1 MRLHRSPASASH
13 DLNQAGGM
21 KENGPA
27 NKPHRSCTRET
38 PPIRDEVFEDL
49 EYVRLSRAQT
59 NPSGSVPNSWLVLL
73 FFPTARIR
81 TVTKF
86 LRRNR
91 LLLNRSASIASAYG
105 FSEVR
110 RGAEGRK
117 GTENGFVCVRHR
129 TKSSLPTFD
138 RRSIELWAGPAGQG
152 VAGGRGRELAHRYC
166 TGQKE
171 VPCKLRLRKSPAL
184 GIWNDSQ
191 TPEHWCQL
199 PSRGMGRDLAV
210 RQSKLT
216 GFVDHVNA
224 AECRGEE
231 DHLKISLPYIS
242 TVFTRR

>member
-1 MRLHRSPASASH
+1 MARSPFLSNCSHQNCDKFSAS
-13 DLNQAGGM
+13 
-21 KENGPA
+21 
-27 NKPHRSCTRET
+27 KPFAVESFC
-38 PPIRDEVFEDL
+38 IDCF
-49 EYVRLSRAQT
+49 RLRI
-59 NPSGSVPNSWLVLL
+59 
-73 FFPTARIR
+73 FF
-81 TVTKF
+81 
-86 LRRNR
+86 
-91 LLLNRSASIASAYG
+91 
-105 FSEVR
+105 EVR

-152 VAGGRGRELAHRYC
+152 VAGGRGRKLAHRYC

-171 VPCKLRLRKSPAL
+171 VPCKLRLRESPAL

-191 TPEHWCQL
+191 KPEHWCQL

-210 RQSKLT
+210 RQSKRA

-231 DHLKISLPYIS
+231 DHLKRSLPYIS